1 MVGLNFSSEDEADK
15 FLRAMET
22 KIKDR
27 QQRRQSNIYWELCL
41 LVITGDLYV

>member
-27 QQRRQSNIYWELCL
+27 QHRRQSNTYWEL
-41 LVITGDLYV
+41 LVITGSLYV